1 MNAHARRLGVLA
13 AVCLAP
19 GSLSGQSSAAS
30 SYSPPSAAVRRAAET
45 ISVDYLRQGVYTIA
59 HDSMLGRDTPS
70 RGLDL
75 TSAYIASEF
84 QKAGLRPGGTNGSWE
99 QRYPLYLTTTVV
111 AESRV
116 EFSMM
121 GGPTLNFSFATNALR
136 RFGGAVPATSGSV
149 VMMAG
154 PVDTVALAAAP
165 TRGRFVVWAAEMPT
179 GGYPADAQAAIRTLT
194 RTGAAALV
202 LVSNRADAAAFARS
216 VAAQSRPSVSREN
229 TTTQTGG
236 LLVIEIPEVAI
247 TQQFAEAGAQLA
259 AARQSPSFVA
269 QEMPEWTGTV
279 ELRRQTTPTTAP
291 NTVGILEGTD
301 PVLKN
306 EYVVFSAHMDHVGSG
321 GAPTDS
327 IFNGADDDASGTIG
341 IVSLARAFAQ
351 PGARP
356 KRSMIFVTVSG
367 EEKGLWGS
375 AYFAA
380 NPPVPAGQMVANINM
395 DMIGRNWADTIVVI
409 GKEHSDLGQTLNA
422 VTAAHPE
429 LGLATIDDLWP
440 QQNFYGRSD
449 HFNFARKGVPILF
462 FFNGTHEDYH
472 RASDSPDKINYEKM
486 SRIARLGLYLGT
498 EIANRPARP
507 VWNKESYDRFV
518 EKTVP

>member
-1 MNAHARRLGVLA
+1 MAVVLL
-13 AVCLAP
+13 VPGPLA
-19 GSLSGQSSAAS
+19 GQASSAS
-30 SYSPPSAAVRRAAET
+30 SYTPPTAAVRRAAET

-75 TSAYIASEF
+75 TAAYIASEF
-84 QKAGLRPGGTNGSWE
+84 RKAGLRPGGTNGSWE
-99 QRYPLYLTTTVV
+99 QRYPLFLTSTVV
-111 AESRV
+111 AQSRIA
-116 EFSMM
+116 FAMM

-136 RFGGAVPATSGSV
+136 RFGGATAPTNGTI
-149 VMMAG
+149 VMIAG
-154 PVDTVALAAAP
+154 PVDTVALAATA
-165 TRGRFVVWAAEMPT
+165 TRGRFVVWSADMPT
-179 GGYPADAQAAIRTLT
+179 GGYPAGAQAAIRTLT
-194 RTGAAALV
+194 RSGAAALV
-202 LVSNRADAAAFARS
+202 LVSNRTDAAAFARA
-216 VAAQSRPSVSREN
+216 VAGQVRPSVSREN

-236 LLVIEIPEVAI
+236 LLVIEVPEAAI
-247 TQQFAEAGAQLA
+247 TGQFAEAGAQLA
-259 AARQSPSFVA
+259 AARQSPGFVA
-269 QEMPEWTGTV
+269 QEMPDWTGTV

-321 GAPTDS
+321 GAPADS

-375 AYFAA
+375 AWFAS
-380 NPPVPAGQMVANINM
+380 NPPVPVGQMVANINM

-409 GKEHSDLGQTLNA
+409 GKEHSDLGQTLQA
-422 VTAAHPE
+422 VNAAHPE
-429 LGLATIDDLWP
+429 LGMATIDDLWP

-462 FFNGTHEDYH
+462 FFNGTHDDYH
-472 RASDSPDKINYEKM
+472 RVSDSPDKINYEKM
-486 SRIARLGLYLGT
+486 SRIARLGFYLGT
-498 EIANRPARP
+498 EIGNRSARP
-507 VWNKESYDRFV
+507 KWNPESYDKIV